1 MTGAHR
7 TRTHL
12 KVISLTLKVKPWL
25 RYLNI
30 SHQVQIH
37 RLEDMVVCL
46 KNPFNK
52 PLALV
57 CRTIFRKA
65 KESGLCLPLSGE
77 GEQVDAMIK
86 EVMATLRAGRSNYDN
101 SVN

>member
-7 TRTHL
+7 TRTHF

-52 PLALV
+52 LLALV
-57 CRTIFRKA
+57 CRTVFVKLKRVGFA
-65 KESGLCLPLSGE
+65 CLFL
-77 GEQVDAMIK
+77 VK
-86 EVMATLRAGRSNYDN
+86 
-101 SVN
+101 VNKWMQ